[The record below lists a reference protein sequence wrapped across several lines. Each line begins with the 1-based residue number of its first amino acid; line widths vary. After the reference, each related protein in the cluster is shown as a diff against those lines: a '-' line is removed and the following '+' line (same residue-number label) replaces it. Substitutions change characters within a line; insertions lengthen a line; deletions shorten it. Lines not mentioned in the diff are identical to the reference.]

1 MLRHILQRLHPVMS
15 GAAAGAASNASVA
28 SSCENSRSVN
38 APHLLP
44 LKGVYLD
51 QIFAQF
57 GIDV

>member
-1 MLRHILQRLHPVMS
+1 MLRHILPRLHPVT
-15 GAAAGAASNASVA
+15 AAGAVTNASVA

>member
-1 MLRHILQRLHPVMS
+1 MS
-15 GAAAGAASNASVA
+15 SAAANATAA

-57 GIDV
+57 GIEV

>member
-1 MLRHILQRLHPVMS
+1 MLRHILKRLHPVMS
-15 GAAAGAASNASVA
+15 SAAGAAANASVA